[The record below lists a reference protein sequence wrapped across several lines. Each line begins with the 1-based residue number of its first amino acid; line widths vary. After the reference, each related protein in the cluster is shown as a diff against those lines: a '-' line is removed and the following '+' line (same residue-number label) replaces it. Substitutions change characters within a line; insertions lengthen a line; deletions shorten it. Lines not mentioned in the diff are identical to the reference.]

1 MNCSLLVQNGGGS
14 GYEKRKVSR
23 KKFFEDKN
31 RVLNVYIDE
40 IIFLKGESMHDL
52 LPCKNAEILKPRE
65 KIEKLGA
72 AALTTEELLALIL
85 GSGNRDCDVFELSR
99 RISEYLS
106 NATSVPSLSSLRQ
119 INGLGRA
126 KSTQVLACLELS
138 SRYILSDKVIA
149 VRTPED
155 ILGRLSFLKFEQ
167 QEHLVVVSLNAANK
181 IINVNELTTGLVNQ
195 TPVHPREAFSE
206 AVKDRAVSVIF
217 AHNHPSGS
225 TEASDEDLAITRVLC
240 AAGRVL
246 QIPVLDHIII
256 GKSGYTSIRRCRPE
270 LFD

>member
-1 MNCSLLVQNGGGS
+1 
-14 GYEKRKVSR
+14 
-23 KKFFEDKN
+23 
-31 RVLNVYIDE
+31 
-40 IIFLKGESMHDL
+40 MHDL

-99 RISEYLS
+99 RIAEYLS
-106 NATSVPSLSSLRQ
+106 NVTCVPSLSSLRK
-119 INGLGRA
+119 IHGLGRA

-155 ILGRLSFLKFEQ
+155 LLGRLSFLKFEQ

-206 AVKDRAVSVIF
+206 AVKDRAVSVVF

-225 TEASDEDLAITRVLC
+225 TEPSEEDIAITRILC

-246 QIPVLDHIII
+246 QIPVLDHLII